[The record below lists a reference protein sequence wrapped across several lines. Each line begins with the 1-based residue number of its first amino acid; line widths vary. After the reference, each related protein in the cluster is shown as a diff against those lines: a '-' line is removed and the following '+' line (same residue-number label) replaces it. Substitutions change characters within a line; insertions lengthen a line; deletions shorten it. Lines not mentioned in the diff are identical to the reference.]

1 MKTFDISRVARDA
14 VAASANRP
22 ATAVVHDSPDARLIV
37 FRIAPEQ
44 AVPPHRNAS
53 TVMLTVISG
62 RGFIRGGDYERA
74 VAPAET
80 VVFEPN
86 ELHGMR
92 AEHEEMVLLATI
104 TPRPG
109 TRSADATESVAVARA
124 TGTTTG
130 GEER

>member
-1 MKTFDISRVARDA
+1 MKSLDIPRAAREA
-14 VAASANRP
+14 VGANAARP

-37 FRIAPEQ
+37 FRITPGQ
-44 AVPPHRNAS
+44 AVAPHRNAS

-62 RGFIRGGDYERA
+62 RGFIRGGEDERA

-92 AEHEEMVLLATI
+92 AELEELVLLATI

-109 TRSADATESVAVARA
+109 TRAADAAESVTIARA
-124 TGTTTG
+124 TATTS

>member
-1 MKTFDISRVARDA
+1 MKTLDIARFAREA
-14 VAASANRP
+14 VAATPNRP
-22 ATAVVHDSPDARLIV
+22 ATAIVHDSPDARVVV
-37 FRIAPEQ
+37 FRMAPGQ

-62 RGFIRGGDYERA
+62 RGFIRGGDDERA

-80 VVFEPN
+80 VVFDPN

-92 AEHEEMVLLATI
+92 AELEELVLLATI

-109 TRSADATESVAVARA
+109 TRSVDAPVPVTVARA
-124 TGTTTG
+124 TAATTR

>member
-1 MKTFDISRVARDA
+1 MKTLDIPRAAREA
-14 VAASANRP
+14 VAANRNRP
-22 ATAVVHDSPDARLIV
+22 ATTVVHDSPDARLVV
-37 FRIAPEQ
+37 FRIAPGQ
-44 AVPPHRNAS
+44 AVPPHQNAS

-62 RGFIRGGDYERA
+62 RGFIRGGDDEQA

-92 AEHEEMVLLATI
+92 AELDELVLLATI

-109 TRSADATESVAVARA
+109 NRHTDPSQSVTVAQPTAATAS
-124 TGTTTG
+124 
-130 GEER
+130 GEQR

>member
-1 MKTFDISRVARDA
+1 MKTLDVPRAAREA
-14 VAASANRP
+14 IPANANRP
-22 ATAVVHDSPDARLIV
+22 ATAVVHDSPDARLVV
-37 FRIAPEQ
+37 FRIAPGQ

-62 RGFIRGGDYERA
+62 RGLILGGTDEQA
-74 VAPAET
+74 VGPAET

-92 AEHEEMVLLATI
+92 AELEELVLLATI

-109 TRSADATESVAVARA
+109 TRADAAPQAVTVARA
-124 TGTTTG
+124 TPQPSS
-130 GEER
+130 EER

>member
-1 MKTFDISRVARDA
+1 MKTLDVPRAAREA
-14 VAASANRP
+14 IAANANRP
-22 ATAVVHDSPDARLIV
+22 ATAVVHDSPDARLVV
-37 FRIAPEQ
+37 FRIAPGQ

-62 RGFIRGGDYERA
+62 RGLILGGTNERA

-92 AEHEEMVLLATI
+92 AELEELVLLATI

-109 TRSADATESVAVARA
+109 TRPAEPAEPITVARA
-124 TGTTTG
+124 TSQLGS
-130 GEER
+130 EER

>member
-1 MKTFDISRVARDA
+1 MRLIDLQQVANGA
-14 VAASANRP
+14 VAANPTRP

-37 FRIAPEQ
+37 FRIAPGQ
-44 AVPPHRNAS
+44 AVPPHSNAS

-62 RGFIRGGDYERA
+62 RGFARGGDDECA
-74 VAPAET
+74 LAPGQT

-92 AEHEEMVLLATI
+92 AESEELVLLATI

-109 TRSADATESVAVARA
+109 SRSREAPETVTVARA
-124 TGTTTG
+124 AAASDRTGQ
-130 GEER
+130 R

>member
-1 MKTFDISRVARDA
+1 MKTLDIPRAARDA
-14 VAASANRP
+14 VAPNANRP
-22 ATAVVHDSPDARLIV
+22 ATTVVHDSPDARLVV
-37 FRIAPEQ
+37 FRIAPGQ

-62 RGFIRGGDYERA
+62 RGLIRGGDDEQA
-74 VAPAET
+74 VTPAET

-92 AEHEEMVLLATI
+92 AESEELVLLATI

-109 TRSADATESVAVARA
+109 NRSVDAAEPVTVSRA
-124 TGTTTG
+124 TPQPSS
-130 GEER
+130 EQR